1 MNSSG
6 RMRVL
11 YINHTGQVSGAER
24 VLLDMLK
31 GLDRRYYEP
40 FVACPADGRLTRAI
54 TAEDVPCVEIPQVQA
69 RFGWRLSQLWQA
81 ARTMSQAVVA
91 VRRTVSYL
99 KPDIV
104 HANTLRAGIVVS
116 LATAGM
122 SRPSIWH
129 VHDTLP
135 RHPFSSAI
143 RVLAF
148 LSRRTQI
155 VTVSDAVAKAFRGRL
170 PFGRKVNTI
179 YNGTDLTQFPLK
191 AHGDRAFR
199 STIGVPDNAFLVCAV
214 GQICARKGLVEL
226 VRAFQGI
233 HQLAPTMHLVIAG
246 KVVFEHEQEYF
257 ETLRHVAATPELRDR
272 VHLIGEIRNTSA
284 LLRAADL
291 LVLNSLDEPFGLV
304 LIEAMSSGT
313 PVLTTRTG
321 GIPEIVEDARTGWLV
336 EPGDTAG
343 LAGRLLQ
350 LSQNRVLLDAAAMT
364 ARLETCPRFSSER
377 FRAELKNLYERVVPT
392 TTRQRHAPN
401 PHELG
406 PLVRCQVNTKSSTEH
421 DFKTRF
427 LE

>member
-1 MNSSG
+1 MNSFG

-24 VLLDMLK
+24 VLLDMIK

-40 FVACPADGRLTRAI
+40 FVACPADGRLTRAV
-54 TAEDVPCVEIPQVQA
+54 TAEDVPCVEIPQVRA

-81 ARTMSQAVVA
+81 ARTISQAVVA
-91 VRRTVSYL
+91 VRRTVAYL

-143 RVLAF
+143 RFLAF

-155 VTVSDAVAKAFRGRL
+155 VTVSDAVAKAFRGL
-170 PFGRKVNTI
+170 FPFGGKVNTI
-179 YNGTDLTQFPLK
+179 YNGTDLAQFPLK
-191 AHGDRAFR
+191 AYGDRDFR

-233 HQLAPTMHLVIAG
+233 RQLAPTMHLVIAG
-246 KVVFEHEQEYF
+246 KVVFDHEQEYF
-257 ETLRHVAATPELRDR
+257 ETLRHVAATPELKGR

-377 FRAELKNLYERVVPT
+377 FRAELKKLYERVVPT
-392 TTRQRHAPN
+392 TTRQRHTPN

-406 PLVRCQVNTKSSTEH
+406 SLVRCQVNAKSSTEH
-421 DFKTRF
+421 DFKTKF